1 MDTMTRSVR
10 FCLLVLLLVTW
21 LAGACGP
28 PLTSVVAPAATS
40 PAPPTEAPPETS
52 LPTSTIVTPPSAYAT
67 QTCPE
72 RSRRDAARQATI
84 AARATASPFPTAG
97 PSTVQLG
104 EPSVATARRDGLS
117 LEVRLPKDTYL
128 AGEGNRAEV
137 TLRNGSPETVIVQ
150 CDREHSSWLVLLDDQ
165 GHELAPWPWTPMSGP
180 GWNRCFGKELAP
192 GQVLTDTLT
201 LQIPTAPEGTG
212 QVHALW
218 VETRFSRSS
227 PDTSQWSDNLWLHLA
242 AGPIPLQIVL
252 SSPAQRL
259 VAELQADRKG
269 WHLRVTGADG
279 QSPPGPPWGFQEIT
293 SFNSASAGPLHD
305 SPDGTW
311 SAAWRENEWDDESE
325 ICLRTW
331 VAAPGYVTAVVTE
344 TVPGT
349 GDARCMPWATEPP
362 PRQTF
367 PSLAAAQAA
376 LAYPLY
382 RPGFLPAGAQLEEV
396 RVETMPYEPQGWGDA
411 GQSYR
416 LSDGGRLELSQQA
429 TAEPYAGFGWGAARY
444 DPEANVVAVGQATGY
459 AIQRFG
465 WWQLD
470 WKCGDA
476 GLELRA
482 PVEALSL
489 EELVAVAAGVKSPDG
504 TCPPAPTVMPP
515 TAPPPPTPTVGEGNP
530 LADARP
536 GAEHRLP
543 LA

>member
-1 MDTMTRSVR
+1 MGTMTRSVR

-40 PAPPTEAPPETS
+40 PAPPTEVPPEAS

-67 QTCPE
+67 Q
-72 RSRRDAARQATI
+72 DAARQAAI

-97 PSTVQLG
+97 LSTVQLG
-104 EPSVATARRDGLS
+104 SPSKATARRDGLS

-137 TLRNGSPETVIVQ
+137 TLRNGSPETVIVH
-150 CDREHSSWLVLLDDQ
+150 CNREHSSWLVLLDDQ
-165 GHELAPWPWTPMSGP
+165 GHGLAPWPWTPMSGP

-201 LQIPTAPEGTG
+201 LQIPVAPESTG

-227 PDTSQWSDNLWLHLA
+227 PDTPQWSDNLWLHLE
-242 AGPIPLQIVL
+242 AGPIPLQVIPPE
-252 SSPAQRL
+252 PAQCLIANLEANR
-259 VAELQADRKG
+259 EG
-269 WHLRVTGADG
+269 WQLRVTDADG
-279 QSPPGPPWGFQEIT
+279 QVPPGPLWGFQEIT

-311 SAAWRENEWDDESE
+311 SAAWLENEWDEESE
-325 ICLRTW
+325 ICLRIW
-331 VAAPGYVTAVVTE
+331 SAAPGYVTAVVTE

-349 GDARCMPWATEPP
+349 EKARCMSWATEPP
-362 PRQTF
+362 VRRTF
-367 PSLAAAQAA
+367 PSLEAAQAA

-382 RPGFLPAGAQLEEV
+382 RPGFLPAGVQLEDV

-411 GQSYR
+411 VQTYR
-416 LSDGGRLELSQQA
+416 LSDGGWLELGQQA
-429 TAEPYAGFGWGAARY
+429 TAEPYTGFGWGPARY
-444 DPEANVVAVGQATGY
+444 DLEASVVAVGQTTGY
-459 AIQRFG
+459 AIRRFG

-489 EELVAVAAGVKSPDG
+489 EELVAVAAVVRSPDG
-504 TCPPAPTVMPP
+504 TCPPAPTPAPPP
-515 TAPPPPTPTVGEGNP
+515 TAPALPTATPAG
-530 LADARP
+530 
-536 GAEHRLP
+536 
-543 LA
+543 